1 MARGGPAAPLWS
13 QRAFGRRLL
22 DQAKMRPGM
31 GQARRRYV
39 EERLDMGGTRSRSAK
54 SVLDG

>member
-1 MARGGPAAPLWS
+1 LWS

>member
-1 MARGGPAAPLWS
+1 MRWV
-13 QRAFGRRLL
+13 FGRLL

-31 GQARRRYV
+31 GQPRRRYV

-54 SVLDG
+54 SVLNG